1 MAVKANTGDSE
12 RPPRQ
17 AEDLQLLNDEPVC
30 EELPHHLLEL
40 PTGIVGTAIDADA
53 HALTIDYDPRLI
65 SDDSVRQVAER
76 LAPEAQRR
84 FDKCVMRLGGR
95 ACEACALKLE
105 RKAENIKG
113 VRRAT
118 ATFIGGV
125 MSVTFD
131 NAILRSEQVI
141 DLVRE
146 TGAPVTA
153 FTVPREL
160 PHSLKEWL
168 EYYRARLELGCTVS
182 TFVFMIAGWIAPRVG
197 LGADV
202 GKQLFPRCLPFR
214 RDLWCPGKHTIAT
227 PLDDRCRSAHG
238 AGSAGGGGGW
248 GAV

>member
-1 MAVKANTGDSE
+1 MRRAST
-12 RPPRQ
+12 
-17 AEDLQLLNDEPVC
+17 LQVPHLVSDGLPSLRDETIC
-30 EELPHHLLEL
+30 GGL
-40 PTGIVGTAIDADA
+40 PTHLAKVPTVIVGTAIDADT
-53 HALTIDYDPRLI
+53 HALTVDYGPRLI
-65 SDDSVRQVAER
+65 SDESIRQVAER

-131 NAILRSEQVI
+131 NTVLGSEQVI

-146 TGAPVTA
+146 TGAPVTS
-153 FTVPREL
+153 FTVPRAL
-160 PHSLKEWL
+160 PHGLKEWFEYHRAQL
-168 EYYRARLELGCTVS
+168 EIVCTVS
-182 TFVFMIAGWIAPRVG
+182 TLVFMIAGWIAPRVG

>member
-1 MAVKANTGDSE
+1 MAAKANAGDVKRSH
-12 RPPRQ
+12 RQ
-17 AEDLQLLNDEPVC
+17 ADDLPSLKDETVCDGVPPGLLKA
-30 EELPHHLLEL
+30 
-40 PTGIVGTAIDADA
+40 PTGIVGTAIDADN

-65 SDDSVRQVAER
+65 SDESVRRVAER

-84 FDKCVMRLGGR
+84 YDKCVMRLGGR

-131 NAILRSEQVI
+131 NAVLGSEQVI

-153 FTVPREL
+153 FTIPREI
-160 PHSLKEWL
+160 PHSLKEWFEYHRAQL
-168 EYYRARLELGCTVS
+168 EIVCTVF
-182 TFVFMIAGWIAPRVG
+182 TLVFMIAGWMAPRVG
-197 LGADV
+197 
-202 GKQLFPRCLPFR
+202 F
-214 RDLWCPGKHTIAT
+214 
-227 PLDDRCRSAHG
+227 
-238 AGSAGGGGGW
+238 
-248 GAV
+248 

>member
-30 EELPHHLLEL
+30 EELPHHLLEV

-84 FDKCVMRLGGR
+84 FDKCIMRLGGR

-105 RKAENIKG
+105 GKAENIKG

-118 ATFIGGV
+118 ATFIGSV

-131 NAILRSEQVI
+131 NALLRSEQVV

-153 FTVPREL
+153 FTLPRAL
-160 PHSLKEWL
+160 PHSLKEWF
-168 EYYRARLELGCTVS
+168 EYHRVRIEIGCTVS
-182 TFVFMIAGWIAPRVG
+182 TLVFMIAGWIAPRVG
-197 LGADV
+197 LG
-202 GKQLFPRCLPFR
+202 QLWANSFFLCQLSAVPRDGEYCSKAESTLSAPR
-214 RDLWCPGKHTIAT
+214 RLK
-227 PLDDRCRSAHG
+227 
-238 AGSAGGGGGW
+238 
-248 GAV
+248 